1 MSNAFQQAAIK
12 ETSIPELKRSGFC
25 FTKNMRDLFELNEDD
40 QIDLNSHLHQEKT
53 FHIKEI
59 FLRDNKDDSGIKK

>member
-12 ETSIPELKRSGFC
+12 ETSIPELKRSSGC
-25 FTKNMRDLFELNEDD
+25 YFTKNMRDLFELNEDD
-40 QIDLNSHLHQEKT
+40 QIDLNSHQEKT

-59 FLRDNKDDSGIKK
+59 FLRDNKNDSGIKK